1 MAQPLAFARN
11 RLAWAAAVY
20 AEEAP
25 SDGGSD
31 HALCGALVPGSD
43 QGHRNS
49 GLPGDVAE
57 KVSRYLVEKHAT
69 YHAVMAT
76 KQLKDMPG
84 SPP

>member
-31 HALCGALVPGSD
+31 HALCGALPGSD
-43 QGHRNS
+43 QGHLNS

-69 YHAVMAT
+69 YHTVMAI
-76 KQLKDMPG
+76 KQLKDLP
-84 SPP
+84 SSD